1 MATVHKN
8 RGQVMLMSVLLICG
22 AILAVSALASSLVLQ
37 QLKKSTA
44 AGESARAVFAA
55 DAGVERALWERYH
68 NSAVQSGCASS
79 TSPLSFSDML
89 TNDSEYTTLIKG
101 CDYASSLGE
110 YGRSV
115 RAFHISFDGLCNLGG
130 QLDDSLCATSTG
142 P

>member
-1 MATVHKN
+1 
-8 RGQVMLMSVLLICG
+8 MLMSVLLISG

-55 DAGVERALWERYH
+55 DAGIERALWERYH
-68 NSAVQSGCASS
+68 DSAIQAGCASS
-79 TSPLSFSDML
+79 TFPFPPETL
-89 TNDSEYTTLIKG
+89 TNDSTYTTIIKN

-110 YGRSV
+110 YGRSA
-115 RAFHISFDGLCNLGG
+115 RAFHVSFDGLCLLGG
-130 QLDDSLCATSTG
+130 QLEDSLCATSTG